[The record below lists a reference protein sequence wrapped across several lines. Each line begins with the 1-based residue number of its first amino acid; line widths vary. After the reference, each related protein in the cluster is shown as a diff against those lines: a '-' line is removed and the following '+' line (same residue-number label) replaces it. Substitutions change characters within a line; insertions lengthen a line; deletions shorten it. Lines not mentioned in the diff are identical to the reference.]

1 MKIKA
6 NGIEMHYE
14 LSGEGKCLVLIH
26 GFSDNLNMW
35 YNQVPEF
42 EKRYQILTYDL
53 RGFGRTEITSG
64 SYSMKLFADDL
75 YELLTI
81 LGIRSACLLGYS
93 MGGRIGLEFALKH
106 PEMTTGLIFANSGVG
121 EARTAEMEERLKLMG
136 DILQQGEIEAIS
148 EMMAVSSFSPG
159 FKEKKPVIF
168 EKYKSIKMQNDP
180 SAYSAIMQAMFAEAD
195 AIPDLSSLKCPVLI
209 IAGESDSFMEVAVA
223 ESMKSSIENSVLKV
237 LSTGHAAAIEAPE
250 EFNRAVLDFVERLP

>member
-1 MKIKA
+1 
-6 NGIEMHYE
+6 MHYK
-14 LSGEGKCLVLIH
+14 LSGEGNCLVLIH

-35 YNQVPEF
+35 YNQVPDF
-42 EKRYQILTYDL
+42 EKKYQILTCDV
-53 RGFGRTEITSG
+53 RGFGQTEITKG
-64 SYSMKLFADDL
+64 TYSMELFADDL
-75 YELLTI
+75 YELLRV

-121 EARTAEMEERLKLMG
+121 GARTPEMEERLKLMG

-159 FKEKKPVIF
+159 FKEKEPVIF
-168 EKYKSIKMQNDP
+168 EKYKGIKMQNDP
-180 SAYSAIMQAMFAEAD
+180 LAYSAIMQAMFAEAD
-195 AIPDLSSLKCPVLI
+195 TLPDLSSLKCPVLI
-209 IAGESDSFMEVAVA
+209 IAGESDSFMEIDIA
-223 ESMKSSIENSVLKV
+223 ESMKSSIKNSVLKV

-250 EFNRAVLDFVERLP
+250 EFNQAVLDFVERLPEP